1 MQKDKGVTLITV
13 TIYIIVMLMIV
24 TIMTI
29 LTSYFYQ
36 NINISSTNQDF
47 NQQYINFNSYFTYE
61 INKRGNKIIE
71 IQSPIQL
78 STNKYNEQK
87 SNENKQNYIL
97 FSSGNQ
103 YTYIPDNKGIYMN
116 KIKIAQNIT
125 GCIFQANKN
134 ENGKTTITVIMQGDH
149 FERETTYTLID

>member
-61 INKRGNKIIE
+61 INTKGNKVID
-71 IQSPIQL
+71 IQSPIPL
-78 STNKYNEQK
+78 KEDIDTQK
-87 SNENKQNYIL
+87 NTDKQNYIM

-103 YTYIPDNKGIYMN
+103 YTYIPENKGIYMN
-116 KIKIAQNIT
+116 KVKIAQNIT
-125 GCIFQANKN
+125 GCTFNMKKE
-134 ENGKTTITVIMQGDH
+134 ENGKTRITVIMQGDN
-149 FERETTYTLID
+149 FKRETTYTLVN